1 MIRRPPRSTQ
11 SRSSAASDVYKR
23 QGPGGAAAARY
34 LATEGFDVIALEKAR
49 YPREKVCGDGLTPRA
64 VKELQLIGLPTPC
77 EEGWIPNQGLRM
89 VGGGHRLE
97 FPWHDLDSFPRYGLS
112 LPRAQFDQRLAEHG
126 RVAGADVREG
136 WHVDAA
142 VTDDDGRVVGVTA
155 RTTDEK
161 GRKVGEPTEYRAPLV
176 IAADGVSARVALGL
190 GIERKKNRPMGVA
203 VRTYF
208 ETPRHDEEWMEGH
221 LEIWDGERGNS
232 KLLPGYGWIFPLG
245 DGTANVGLGTLSA
258 KGTPSKLDHKA
269 LLLDWLEH
277 SAKDWEFGAQVGD
290 IKGAAIPMA
299 FNRQPHY
306 VPGMMLVG
314 DSGGM
319 VNPFNGEGI
328 AYAMQAARRATE
340 AAVAWRESTDA
351 GAREKA
357 LASYARMMKDDLGG
371 YYSLGRVFA
380 TLIEKPAIM
389 KVCTKYGLPRPLI
402 MEFVSRLLADVYEP
416 RGGNWADKFLAALTK
431 VAPAA

>member
-1 MIRRPPRSTQ
+1 VEGVKTE
-11 SRSSAASDVYKR
+11 ADVIVVGA
-23 QGPGGAAAARY
+23 GPGGAAAARY
-34 LATEGFDVIALEKAR
+34 LATEGFDVIALEKAH

-64 VKELQLIGLPTPC
+64 VKELQLIGLPTPRD
-77 EEGWIPNQGLRM
+77 EGWIPNQGLRM

-97 FPWHDLDSFPRYGLS
+97 FPWHHLDSFPQYGLS
-112 LPRAQFDQRLAEHG
+112 LPRAQFDHRLANHA
-126 RVAGADVREG
+126 RAAGADIREG

-142 VTDDDGRVVGVTA
+142 LRDESKDGFGGGGRVVGVTA
-155 RTTDEK
+155 RQTDEK
-161 GRKVGEPTEYRAPLV
+161 GRKIGEPVEYRAPLV
-176 IAADGVSARVALGL
+176 IAADGVSARIALGL

-208 ETPRHDEEWMEGH
+208 ETDRHAEEWMEGH
-221 LEIWDGERGNS
+221 LEIWDGERGSS

-258 KGTPSKLDHKA
+258 KGTPPKLDHKA
-269 LLLDWLEH
+269 LLKDWLDH
-277 SAKDWEFGAQVGD
+277 SAKDWNFGAQVGE

-340 AAVAWRESTDA
+340 AAVAWRDATDA
-351 GAREKA
+351 MDQERA

-371 YYSLGRVFA
+371 YYTLGRVFA
-380 TLIEKPAIM
+380 ALIERPTVM
-389 KVCTKYGLPRPLI
+389 KLCTRYGLPRPLI

-416 RGGNWADKFLAALTK
+416 RGGNWSDKLLAALTK